1 MQSVYDKIN
10 IVNDRMLNLR
20 SCIITLN
27 QEVEIFKKIE
37 PVDQETVDGY
47 LFDISLKQLDI
58 LTMQDLLSNLNKELD

>member
-1 MQSVYDKIN
+1 MLSVYDKIN
-10 IVNDRMLNLR
+10 IVNDRILNLR

-27 QEVEIFKKIE
+27 QEIEIFKKIE

>member
-1 MQSVYDKIN
+1 MLSVYDKIN

>member
-1 MQSVYDKIN
+1 MLSVYDKIN
-10 IVNDRMLNLR
+10 IVNDRILNLR